1 MFDEGLVSSLFRRRK
16 SEKSV
21 EGNVC
26 PYCEFVNEENVE
38 TCVQCYYSMNL
49 AARNQPM
56 ATPTTTG
63 SELMNTLMEENEL
76 EKEEF
81 AVEAVLSLDEVAV
94 EVDQY
99 DLSNDKE
106 DSFQFIRGSTPELS
120 QTVEFKQQQE
130 VELQASDA
138 PKNPVV
144 FDMGDENPLDEVQ
157 EPVHTGLGNLYSPSV
172 KSETDDD
179 LMGSVGPINEGKTAT
194 PDLPTFSNLTQPVQQ
209 LTQPQVETPKQMTTP
224 DIPDVSTPTQSIETP
239 ATAQNTQLPASDA
252 ASAIVTPEI
261 PTTSQLSTAA
271 DAESKAISEDIDKT
285 AVQTPAPVPQIP
297 SRFWPWPARTPWDAR
312 QVYREVVQILESIKS
327 GQLAKAAETLDAL
340 GPHLEYNFDMLLHI
354 GSAMR
359 ALNREEHLQWTL
371 SMAKHVHPNNEH
383 VMAAVAQLS

>member
-1 MFDEGLVSSLFRRRK
+1 
-16 SEKSV
+16 
-21 EGNVC
+21 
-26 PYCEFVNEENVE
+26 
-38 TCVQCYYSMNL
+38 MNL

-120 QTVEFKQQQE
+120 QTVEFEQQQE

-144 FDMGDENPLDEVQ
+144 FDMGDQNPLDEVQ
-157 EPVHTGLGNLYSPSV
+157 EPVHSGLGNLYSPSV

-209 LTQPQVETPKQMTTP
+209 LTQPQSEAPEQIATPE
-224 DIPDVSTPTQSIETP
+224 IPDVSTPTQSIETP
-239 ATAQNTQLPASDA
+239 AAAQTTQLPASEA
-252 ASAIVTPEI
+252 TSAIVTPEI

-271 DAESKAISEDIDKT
+271 D
-285 AVQTPAPVPQIP
+285 
-297 SRFWPWPARTPWDAR
+297 
-312 QVYREVVQILESIKS
+312 
-327 GQLAKAAETLDAL
+327 
-340 GPHLEYNFDMLLHI
+340 
-354 GSAMR
+354 
-359 ALNREEHLQWTL
+359 
-371 SMAKHVHPNNEH
+371 
-383 VMAAVAQLS
+383 